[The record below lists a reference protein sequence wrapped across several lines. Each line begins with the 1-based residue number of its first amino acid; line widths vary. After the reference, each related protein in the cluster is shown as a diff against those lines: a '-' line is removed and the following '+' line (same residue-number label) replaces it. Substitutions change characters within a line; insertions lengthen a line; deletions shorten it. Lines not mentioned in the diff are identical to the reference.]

1 MATEERETRKRKI
14 SADLPPPTE
23 EDDEVIGPMP
33 VAPDN
38 VAKKRKKS
46 EQTHGGKF
54 EHRICQYAS

>member
-46 EQTHGGKF
+46 EQMHGGKF
-54 EHRICQYAS
+54 EH